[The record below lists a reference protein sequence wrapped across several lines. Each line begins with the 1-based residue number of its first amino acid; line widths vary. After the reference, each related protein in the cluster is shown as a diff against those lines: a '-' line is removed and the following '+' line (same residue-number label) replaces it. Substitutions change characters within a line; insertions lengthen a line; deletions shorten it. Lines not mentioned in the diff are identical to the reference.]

1 MEKTN
6 DTKNGN
12 IPFKI
17 ITDYFNFDQNDIDL
31 HKMKK
36 CFDTYAKDMKMSEK
50 DFAMLNENFKDFL
63 FFFEKNDLHKSSF
76 PYLKNSVMGYLNAA
90 FEKYNYCDNAYYK
103 YYFFMVLLANINNFK
118 VSIKNYYLG
127 IVKNN
132 YFGISPKFGY
142 VITRDVMISNEYE
155 KFTNHLA
162 EWYTK
167 IELIIFYS
175 SILNNFGVMLNFD
188 ESKYSLENNF
198 DFSLQSFAKKN
209 FLKLASYIFKKTT
222 LELDFKVGE
231 VNYNKI
237 FFLLASSFTCGIS
250 FTDIFLGGDIRH
262 LGLLAVNFF
271 YQI

>member
-1 MEKTN
+1 METKKDAN
-6 DTKNGN
+6 DQ

-36 CFDTYAKDMKMSEK
+36 CFDAYAKDMGMSDK
-50 DFAMLNENFKDFL
+50 DFTMLNENFKDFL
-63 FFFEKNDLHKSSF
+63 LFFEKNDLHKSSF
-76 PYLKNSVMGYLNAA
+76 PYLKNSVMGFLNAT
-90 FEKYNYCDNAYYK
+90 FLKYNYSDNLYFK
-103 YYFFMVLLANINNFK
+103 YYFFMVLLANMKCFK
-118 VSIKNYYLG
+118 TSIKNYYLG

-142 VITRDVMISNEYE
+142 VITREVMVSQEYE

-175 SILNNFGVMLNFD
+175 TILNDFGVMLNFD

-222 LELDFKVGE
+222 LDLDFKVGE

-262 LGLLAVNFF
+262 LGLLTVIIF
-271 YQI
+271 YIFL